1 MNQRVKYLLKNTGIL
16 TIGSF
21 SSKILVF
28 LLVPLYTSIL
38 STEQYGAYDL
48 VNTTVQMLMP
58 ILTISIYEGVMR
70 FVMDKTKQRDQV
82 ISIGIK
88 YLLIGTAAFSV
99 LLGLN
104 SVLRLWEFAADFALY
119 IWLLFFFSLLYQFA
133 SQLARGFEKVK
144 VMAVAG
150 VISTVIVIAGNLLF
164 LLVFSMELKGFF
176 LSYIISYIVPSVYI
190 LFRIRIWRYVRSR
203 INKPLEKELI
213 SYSAPLVLNTLGW
226 WANSALDRYI
236 VTWLCGISINGIYSV
251 SYKIPSILNTLQGVF
266 VQAWQI
272 SAIRENVSE
281 DSPQFYG
288 RILDSVNFL
297 MSACCM
303 VLIALTIPIA
313 RILFAKDFFEAW
325 QFAPFLL
332 LSCVINVAGGVLGPI
347 LSAKK
352 NSKAMANAALFG
364 ALSNLILN
372 IILVFFMGGAQG
384 AAIAT
389 AISSIVIFQMRLN
402 AVGRENIDID
412 YKRVVFPWA
421 LMTVQSVF
429 MIWTK
434 LYFVQIIIVIVFVI
448 FHRAFIMVLLKKA
461 RVFFGKS
468 GS

>member
-28 LLVPLYTSIL
+28 LLVPLYTSVL

-58 ILTISIYEGVMR
+58 ILTVSIYEGVMR
-70 FVMDKTKQRDQV
+70 FVMDETKQRDQV
-82 ISIGIK
+82 ITVGIK
-88 YLLIGTAAFSV
+88 YLLIGTAVFSA

-104 SVLRLWEFAADFALY
+104 VVFRLWEFAADYALY
-119 IWLLFFFSLLYQFA
+119 IWMFFFFSLLYQFA
-133 SQLARGFEKVK
+133 SQLARGFEQVK

-150 VISTVIVIAGNLLF
+150 VISTVIIIAGNLLF

-176 LSYIISYIVPSVYI
+176 LSYIISYIVPDVYI
-190 LFRIRIWRYVRSR
+190 LCRIRIWRYVRGR

-236 VTWLCGISINGIYSV
+236 VTWLCGISVNGIYSV
-251 SYKIPSILNTLQGVF
+251 SYKIPSILNTMQGIF

-272 SAIRENVSE
+272 SAIKENVSK

-288 RILDSVNFL
+288 RILDTVNFL

-372 IILVFFMGGAQG
+372 IILVHFMGAQG

-389 AISSIVIFQMRLN
+389 AISSMVIFQMRLK

-412 YKRVVFPWA
+412 YKRVVFPWV
-421 LMTVQSVF
+421 LMTIQSAF

-434 LYFVQIIIVIVFVI
+434 LYFVQIIIVIFFVV
-448 FHRAFIMVLLKKA
+448 FHREYILDLLKKG
-461 RVFFGKS
+461 RGFFWKS
-468 GS
+468 GR

>member
-1 MNQRVKYLLKNTGIL
+1 M
-16 TIGSF
+16 
-21 SSKILVF
+21 
-28 LLVPLYTSIL
+28 
-38 STEQYGAYDL
+38 
-48 VNTTVQMLMP
+48 
-58 ILTISIYEGVMR
+58 
-70 FVMDKTKQRDQV
+70 
-82 ISIGIK
+82 
-88 YLLIGTAAFSV
+88 
-99 LLGLN
+99 
-104 SVLRLWEFAADFALY
+104 
-119 IWLLFFFSLLYQFA
+119 
-133 SQLARGFEKVK
+133 
-144 VMAVAG
+144 AG
-150 VISTVIVIAGNLLF
+150 VISTVIIIAGNLLF

-176 LSYIISYIVPSVYI
+176 LSYIISYIVPDVYI
-190 LFRIRIWRYVRSR
+190 LYRIRIWRYVRDR

-236 VTWLCGISINGIYSV
+236 VTWLCGISVNGIYSV
-251 SYKIPSILNTLQGVF
+251 SYKIPSILNTMQGIF

-272 SAIRENVSE
+272 SAIKENVSK

-288 RILDSVNFL
+288 RILDTVNFL

-372 IILVFFMGGAQG
+372 IILVHFMGAQG

-389 AISSIVIFQMRLN
+389 AISSMVIFQMRLK

-412 YKRVVFPWA
+412 YKRVVFPWV
-421 LMTVQSVF
+421 LMTVQSAF
-429 MIWTK
+429 MI
-434 LYFVQIIIVIVFVI
+434 
-448 FHRAFIMVLLKKA
+448 
-461 RVFFGKS
+461 
-468 GS
+468 